1 MSSFSAT
8 HREAE
13 VERDKTLYPVKYYE
27 ATIPTA
33 VVEIPVGVSTRSAV
47 THGAQDYACPR
58 CGAERHDVRA
68 LFYPVPEER
77 RRYKGEEAKVPI
89 LCAVCLDE
97 GLGIVMDWIPRRAQ
111 HDLLTGG
118 TGLSVD
124 IDGQVH
130 TFSSTH
136 EMRQF
141 ESESQRRAAN
151 GEGQAFSFR
160 ALSQNRGNMD
170 RNTLSGST
178 FEKNTQVPHDQL
190 GKTSRDRK
198 IGRGVLTREQA
209 ERMAGGRG

>member
-1 MSSFSAT
+1 MRT
-8 HREAE
+8 
-13 VERDKTLYPVKYYE
+13 
-27 ATIPTA
+27 
-33 VVEIPVGVSTRSAV
+33 
-47 THGAQDYACPR
+47 THGAQDYRCPR
-58 CGAERHDVRA
+58 CGHEVFDLRAE
-68 LFYPVPEER
+68 FEPVPEAL
-77 RRYKGEEAKVPI
+77 RRYKGEEYKLPV
-89 LCAVCLDE
+89 LCVCCVQE
-97 GLGIVMDWIPRRAQ
+97 GLGVVLEWIPRRAQ

-124 IDGQVH
+124 IDGQVY

-170 RNTLSGST
+170 RNTLSGSQ
-178 FEKNTQVPHDQL
+178 FEKNTQIPHADL

-209 ERMAGGRG
+209 ERLAGGRG

>member
-1 MSSFSAT
+1 M
-8 HREAE
+8 
-13 VERDKTLYPVKYYE
+13 
-27 ATIPTA
+27 
-33 VVEIPVGVSTRSAV
+33 GVV
-47 THGAQDYACPR
+47 THGAQDYRCPQ
-58 CGAERHDVRA
+58 CGHEEYDVRA
-68 LFYPVPEER
+68 YYGPVREEEQA
-77 RRYKGEEAKVPI
+77 YKGEEYKFPI
-89 LCAVCLDE
+89 LCPPCSAE
-97 GLGIVMDWIPRRAQ
+97 FGLGIAMDWIPRRAQ

-141 ESESQRRAAN
+141 ESESQKRAAS

-170 RNTLSGST
+170 RNTLSGSQ
-178 FEKNTQVPHDQL
+178 FEKNTQIPHADL

-209 ERMAGGRG
+209 ERLAGGRG